1 VEAGVETKFQVADDG
16 SLMMGQWLYMPN
28 DETVKRMVLQEAH
41 ESKFSIHP
49 GSSKMYRDLK
59 HLYWW
64 PNMKKEI
71 AEYVS
76 KYGICQ

>member
-1 VEAGVETKFQVADDG
+1 MTNDG
-16 SLMMGQWLYMPN
+16 SLMMGKRLYVPN

-49 GSSKMYRDLK
+49 GSTKMYRDLK
-59 HLYWW
+59 HLYWR

-71 AEYVS
+71 VGYVS
-76 KYGICQ
+76 KYGIC